1 MAKQDEVNPYNLD
14 NIRAYNHAYDHI
26 EYLAERVQS
35 VRKAAITDDW
45 LLKFYTSKWLAG
57 SR

>member
-1 MAKQDEVNPYNLD
+1 VENPFNLESISAF
-14 NIRAYNHAYDHI
+14 NREYDRI

-45 LLKFYTSKWLAG
+45 LLNFYTTKW
-57 SR
+57 SEICK